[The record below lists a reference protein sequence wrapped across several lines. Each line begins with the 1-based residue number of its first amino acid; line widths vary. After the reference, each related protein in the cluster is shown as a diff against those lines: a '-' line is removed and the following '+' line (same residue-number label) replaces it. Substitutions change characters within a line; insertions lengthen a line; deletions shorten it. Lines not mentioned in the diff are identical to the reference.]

1 MQILPFHG
9 LATINEIRI
18 VLLGKTGTGKSA
30 TGNTILK
37 YKCFES
43 RKSPKSVTS
52 ICSTG
57 YTQRL
62 GITIQVVDTP
72 GTLDTNLTEEALK
85 LELTRCIG
93 LSSPGP
99 HCFLLVLD
107 SARFTDAE
115 KESVEYFAE
124 NYGNKFY
131 DYLVVVFTRK
141 DEFDREN
148 TTIGNY
154 LDEAKDSLKEI
165 LQKCNNRYI
174 AFNNMDDSSSG
185 ERQVEDLFK
194 IINGV
199 IRQNNGNFYTNE
211 MYAAAEERIRRRE
224 MEIMMMPRRQ
234 NSLDNP
240 RHQVRKEIEEGSVIL
255 SFLAGALSS
264 IALFALLAFKLLR
277 FK

>member
-1 MQILPFHG
+1 MKSVENVWARTIICNDYVYVSYNVLEKADKQSLQILPFHG
-9 LATINEIRI
+9 LAKVNEIRI

-37 YKCFES
+37 HKCFES

-131 DYLVVVFTRK
+131 DYLVVVFTRSRK
-141 DEFDREN
+141 YDYWKIFRRGQRLIE
-148 TTIGNY
+148 GNPS
-154 LDEAKDSLKEI
+154 K
-165 LQKCNNRYI
+165 
-174 AFNNMDDSSSG
+174 M
-185 ERQVEDLFK
+185 
-194 IINGV
+194 
-199 IRQNNGNFYTNE
+199 
-211 MYAAAEERIRRRE
+211 
-224 MEIMMMPRRQ
+224 
-234 NSLDNP
+234 
-240 RHQVRKEIEEGSVIL
+240 
-255 SFLAGALSS
+255 
-264 IALFALLAFKLLR
+264 
-277 FK
+277 

>member
-9 LATINEIRI
+9 LAKINEIRI

-224 MEIMMMPRRQ
+224 MEIMLMPRRQ

>member
-1 MQILPFHG
+1 MPFHG
-9 LATINEIRI
+9 LAKVKEIRI

-30 TGNTILK
+30 TGNTILNQ
-37 YKCFES
+37 KCFES

-52 ICSTG
+52 KCSAG
-57 YTQRL
+57 YTHRL

-72 GTLDTNLTEEALK
+72 GTLDTNLTEDALK

-115 KESVEYFAE
+115 KKSVEYFAE

-148 TTIGNY
+148 TTIETY
-154 LDEAKDSLKEI
+154 LDEAKESLKEI
-165 LQKCNNRYI
+165 LKKCNYRYI
-174 AFNNMDDSSSG
+174 AFNNMDDSPSG
-185 ERQVEDLFK
+185 ERQVEDLLE
-194 IINGV
+194 IINGI
-199 IRQNNGNFYTNE
+199 IRQNNGNFYTNK
-211 MYAAAEERIRRRE
+211 MYAAAEQQIRKRE
-224 MEIMMMPRRQ
+224 TEIMMMPRRQ

-240 RHQVRKEIEEGSVIL
+240 RHQVRKEFEEGSVIL

-277 FK
+277 LK

>member
-9 LATINEIRI
+9 LAKINEIRI

-154 LDEAKDSLKEI
+154 LDEAEDSLKEI

-224 MEIMMMPRRQ
+224 MEIMLMPRRQ